1 LRDGGGGMSL
11 RSILV
16 VGGGMVG
23 WSAAA
28 ALKRRLPQLDI
39 TIVPVAPPADA
50 LADHIASTLPSI
62 LGFHGD
68 LGIGLG
74 DAVLRTGSHYRL
86 GTLFRDWVEGAPD
99 YVHAYGRAGMPIGG
113 APFPAIWARA
123 AQAGVAPPFD
133 TLSAAAMMAR
143 TGRFVMPQAEGLL
156 AEHSFGLTLDI
167 PRYTAMLMAFARHV
181 GVQGHLG
188 DVAQVEQDARGDI
201 AAVVLD
207 DGTRLTADLY
217 CDCTGPAARLHGAMA
232 VPREDWQAWLPC
244 DRLVLEEV
252 AGDDEAAPMEQVTVT
267 DHGWRWV
274 GARQRGT
281 VFCAVS
287 GAPDEGAVAFRS
299 GATLEPWRGNVV
311 AIGDA
316 AVGVEPLEWSNLH
329 LAHSAI
335 DRLIA
340 MLPAGRP
347 HPLEAAEYNR
357 QALAEARRVRDF
369 LVLHYATA
377 RRDAPFWQ
385 ARAQAELPESL
396 AHTLRLFRERGRL
409 PYYEEET
416 FDRDS
421 WLAVLFGQQV
431 LPHRID
437 PLTDAVPPAEAE
449 AALASLRHSIAQAI
463 EPVPAAARFRALQ
476 LERLHARA

>member
-1 LRDGGGGMSL
+1 MSL
-11 RSILV
+11 RRILV

-28 ALKRRLPQLDI
+28 ALKRRLPHLDI
-39 TIVPVAPPADA
+39 TILPIAPPADA
-50 LADHIASTLPSI
+50 LADRIASTLPSI
-62 LGFHGD
+62 LGFHSD

-74 DAVLRTGSHYRL
+74 DAVLRTGGQYRL
-86 GTLFRDWVEGAPD
+86 GTLFRDWVAGAPD
-99 YVHAYGRAGMPIGG
+99 YVHAYGRTGTPIGG
-113 APFPAIWARA
+113 APFHQLWARA
-123 AQAGVAPPFD
+123 ALASAAPPFD
-133 TLSAAAMMAR
+133 TLSVAAMMAR
-143 TGRFVMPQAEGLL
+143 SGSFVTPQADGLL
-156 AEHSFGLTLDI
+156 SEHSFGLTLDI

-188 DVAQVEQDARGDI
+188 EVAHVEQDVRGDI
-201 AAVVLD
+201 AAVVLE
-207 DGTRLTADLY
+207 DGARITADLY
-217 CDCTGPAARLHGAMA
+217 CDCTGPAARLHGAIA

-244 DRLVLEEV
+244 DRVVLEEV
-252 AGDDEAAPMEQVTVT
+252 AGEDEAAPMERVTAT

-274 GARQRGT
+274 GTRQRGT
-281 VFCAVS
+281 VYCAAF
-287 GAPDEGAVAFRS
+287 GATDASAVAFRS
-299 GATLEPWRGNVV
+299 GATLAPWRGNVV

-316 AVGVEPLEWSNLH
+316 AVSVEPLEWSNLH

-377 RRDAPFWQ
+377 RRDTPFWQ
-385 ARAQAELPESL
+385 ARAQTGLPDSL

-416 FDRDS
+416 FDRES
-421 WLAVLFGQQV
+421 WLAVLFGQHV
-431 LPHRID
+431 LPRRID
-437 PLTDAVPPAEAE
+437 PLTDAVPPAEA
-449 AALASLRHSIAQAI
+449 AAAMTSLQQRIAQEI
-463 EPVPAAARFRALQ
+463 ERVPAAARFRALQ
-476 LERLHARA
+476 LERLHERA